1 MEKKIVPRAA
11 EVYCSSYIILDAT
24 TTVFIIVVF
33 RRARAFRTDVAKKT
47 KRKAIKN
54 HRKYGT
60 QKQSY
65 TCTVPSGNRG
75 MRRGCV
81 IGT

>member
-1 MEKKIVPRAA
+1 MPRAA

-47 KRKAIKN
+47 KRKVIKKTAVSTEYKN
-54 HRKYGT
+54 NRIPAPYQPGIGG
-60 QKQSY
+60 
-65 TCTVPSGNRG
+65 CAADALPVPRYY
-75 MRRGCV
+75 
-81 IGT
+81 I